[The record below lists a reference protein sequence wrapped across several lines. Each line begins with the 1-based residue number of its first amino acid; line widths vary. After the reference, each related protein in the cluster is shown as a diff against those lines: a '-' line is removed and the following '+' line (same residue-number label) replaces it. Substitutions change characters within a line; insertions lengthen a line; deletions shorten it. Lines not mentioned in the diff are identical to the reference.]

1 MSEVFAAIEFVTK
14 GATDGLAVRVAVDVV
29 AEFEVAVAE
38 LHETIGIVAVADLPE
53 TIGID
58 DEVAVA
64 ELPETIGIG
73 AEVAVADLPETIGI
87 DAEASYD
94 DEDVCS

>member
-1 MSEVFAAIEFVTK
+1 
-14 GATDGLAVRVAVDVV
+14 
-29 AEFEVAVAE
+29 
-38 LHETIGIVAVADLPE
+38 LPE

-64 ELPETIGIG
+64 DLPETIGIG
-73 AEVAVADLPETIGI
+73 TEVAVAELPETIGI
-87 DAEASYD
+87 DAGSY

>member
-1 MSEVFAAIEFVTK
+1 MSAVFAAIEFVTK
-14 GATDGLAVRVAVDVV
+14 GATDGLAVRVAVEVV

-38 LHETIGIVAVADLPE
+38 LPETIAIVAVADLPE

-73 AEVAVADLPETIGI
+73 TEVAVAELPETISI
-87 DAEASYD
+87 DAESSY